1 MNLPQN
7 MKPYEKF
14 TESLKITLEKQHKKR
29 EEVIKEFEK

>member
-14 TESLKITLEKQHKKR
+14 TENLSVTLEKQQKKR
-29 EEVIKEFEK
+29 EDINKEIDK